1 MIAPERAEA
10 LALFQR
16 RLGYCFTVRQR
27 LDRALTHRS
36 YAAETTENAG
46 DYETLEFLGDA
57 VLGLVLGTYLYERY
71 PCWDEGQLSQMRAR
85 LVRESSLAG
94 LARQIGLGDFLRLGR
109 GEEMSGGRQKDSLLA
124 AALEAVLAALYLDAG
139 LQRTQEVFLACF
151 AAAIEQRLASPQGR
165 DYKGLLQQKTL
176 ETFGCVP
183 IYRTVREEGPPH
195 QKTFHVRLSLT
206 PEYDCIGVGPSKKA
220 AGQHAAQQ
228 LLALLRQQVPDPD
241 LP

>member
-1 MIAPERAEA
+1 MIAPERAER

-16 RLGYCFTVRQR
+16 RLGYCFTVLQR

-36 YAAETTENAG
+36 YTAETTENAG

-57 VLGLVLGTYLYERY
+57 VLGLILGTYLYERY
-71 PCWDEGQLSQMRAR
+71 PYCDEGQLSQMRSR
-85 LVRESSLAG
+85 LVSESSLAG
-94 LARQIGLGDFLRLGR
+94 LALQIDLGDFLLLGR
-109 GEEMSGGRQKDSLLA
+109 GEERSGGRQKASLLA

-151 AAAIEQRLASPQGR
+151 AGATEQRLDSPQGR
-165 DYKGLLQQKTL
+165 DYKGLLQQQAL
-176 ETFGCVP
+176 GTFGCVP
-183 IYRTVREEGPPH
+183 TYQTVREEGPPH

-206 PEYDCIGVGPSKKA
+206 PEYACIGVGSSKKV

-228 LLALLRQQVPDPD
+228 LLALLRQQGA
-241 LP
+241 